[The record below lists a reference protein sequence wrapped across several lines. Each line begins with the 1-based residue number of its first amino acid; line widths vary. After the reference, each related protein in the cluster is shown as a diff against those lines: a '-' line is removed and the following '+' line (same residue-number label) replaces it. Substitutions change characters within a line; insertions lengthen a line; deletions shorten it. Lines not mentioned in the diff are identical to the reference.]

1 MKITRPM
8 LVVFFLL
15 NSIISF
21 IVGQQVERRMNPLGR
36 AFTELAE
43 GFAEGFTEEL
53 TEELTSPAEQTRC
66 QALAQFEILRSRF
79 YKRQGVLLEETI
91 IELTVR
97 NGTVY
102 AISRAV
108 FVGTLVSPGRS
119 IPWNKESFSYQIR
132 GGLEPGEEVTWQLE
146 MGMFSGWDRLDAP
159 GDAILTVEVKSLEG
173 ADGRDICVQE

>member
-1 MKITRPM
+1 MANPGSTTQSPRECQTNCKNRE
-8 LVVFFLL
+8 VFLHLHFH
-15 NSIISF
+15 
-21 IVGQQVERRMNPLGR
+21 
-36 AFTELAE
+36 
-43 GFAEGFTEEL
+43 
-53 TEELTSPAEQTRC
+53 PAQ
-66 QALAQFEILRSRF
+66 LEILGSRF
-79 YKRQGVLLEETI
+79 YKREGSLLEETI

-132 GGLEPGEEVTWQLE
+132 GGLEPGEEVTWQLK
-146 MGMFSGWDRLDAP
+146 MGMFSDWDRLDAP

-173 ADGRDICVQE
+173 ADGRDICVED